1 MSLFGAMQSGIS
13 GLAAQ
18 STAMGAISDN
28 ISNVNTIGYKDNA
41 VSFSTLVTKQTSSN
55 YYSPGGVQPVSKQS
69 VNVQGL
75 LASNASSTAMAV
87 SGNGYFVVNTAAN
100 PGESDTWA
108 YTRAGDF
115 DIDNQ
120 GYLVNSGGF
129 YLQGWSLLPWDGN
142 PNATV
147 VNYNGINYM
156 KAYYDTQGNT
166 VYINDNI
173 VDARN
178 LRPIN
183 LSTIGGSAAATQ
195 QISYGAN
202 LPSGDPIYSVSN
214 ATAGGRH
221 SVNALIYDSLGNA
234 SNLNLT
240 YTKQSS
246 NTWGMSASIPTGAA
260 SVTLTGLQEST
271 KDPSPDV
278 YYAAG
283 QIEFTSI
290 PDSGSV
296 ITITDEQTGQ
306 TFSFEFTKNPNNVT
320 AGNIAVD
327 LSSGVISTND
337 VTNKFVNAILKVM
350 PGAGRFSADANRVV
364 VEQSIGGG
372 ALSIDVSRT
381 LACTQSAVNPDENG
395 VPTGIFRVEA
405 IDDELKNTATISFT
419 ANTLD
424 AYTGKTFVVD
434 GQTYTFVNA
443 DPANGFEIDL
453 REAMIDTDGDAVV
466 DTFSPVELANRVV
479 TAIKANISEPER
491 VSSSGTSVQFVP
503 TSTGSDLQLDF
514 RGTAGVAKG
523 MGRNGTATSFVDL
536 TTTAVTLK
544 NTFNVNNT
552 EIISGAIVPAVKFN
566 SDGTPQTFYVNSMSL
581 IWANGAENMNGD
593 YKEGTPI
600 ALQMGNVGT
609 NDGLTSLSGDFTT
622 NYINQDGAKFGSYA
636 GVSIDENGVVTALY
650 DNGETRP
657 IAILPLAT
665 FSNPNGMTAITGNAW
680 IETDYSGQALLKQA
694 NTNGAGTVEANA
706 LEQSTVDLAT
716 EFSNMIVTQRAY
728 SAATKIITTADE
740 MLDELTRMT

>member
-28 ISNVNTIGYKDNA
+28 ISNVNTIGYKNNA
-41 VSFSTLVTKQTSSN
+41 VTFSTLVTKQTSSN

-75 LASNASSTAMAV
+75 LASNSSSTAMAV
-87 SGNGYFVVNTAAN
+87 SGSGYFVVNTAAN

-142 PNATV
+142 PSATV

-156 KAYYDTQGNT
+156 KAYYDTRGDT

-173 VDARN
+173 VDSRN

-202 LPSGDPIYSVSN
+202 LPSGDPIFSVSN

-240 YTKQSS
+240 YTKQTS
-246 NTWGMSASIPTGAA
+246 NSWGMAASIPPGAA
-260 SVTLTGLQEST
+260 SVTLTGTQEST
-271 KDPSPDV
+271 KDVSADV

-283 QIEFTSI
+283 QLEFSSI

-296 ITITDEQTGQ
+296 ISITDDQTGQ
-306 TFSFEFTKNPNNVT
+306 TFYFEFTKNPTVVGSTNGVDH
-320 AGNIAVD
+320 IAID
-327 LSSGVISTND
+327 ISKGVVSTND
-337 VTNKFVNAILKVM
+337 LTNKFVSAIQNVM
-350 PGAGRFSADANRVV
+350 PGAARFSADSNRVV
-364 VEQSIGGG
+364 IEQSLGGG
-372 ALSIDVSRT
+372 ALSIDASRT
-381 LACTQSAVNPDENG
+381 LACVQSAVNPDDSG

-419 ANTLD
+419 STTLNN
-424 AYTGKTFVVD
+424 YIGKSFVVD
-434 GQTYTFVNA
+434 GNTYSFVNA
-443 DPANGFEIDL
+443 DPANEFEIDL
-453 REAMIDTDGDAVV
+453 REALNDDGSL
-466 DTFSPVELANRVV
+466 SPVELASRVV
-479 TAIKANISEPER
+479 TAIKANITEPER
-491 VSSSGTSVQFVP
+491 VSSSGSSVQFVP
-503 TSTGSDLQLDF
+503 TSTGADLSIDF
-514 RGTAGVAKG
+514 RGVAGVAKG
-523 MGRNGTATSFVDL
+523 KGRNGTATTFVDM

-552 EIISGAIVPAVKFN
+552 EIVAGSIVPAVKFN
-566 SDGTPQTFYVNSMSL
+566 SDGTPQTFYVNSMSV
-581 IWANGAENMNGD
+581 IWSNGAENMNGD
-593 YKEGTPI
+593 YGEGTPI

-609 NDGLTSLSGDFTT
+609 NDGLTSLSGNFTT

-636 GVSIDENGVVTALY
+636 GVSVDENGVVTALY

-657 IAILPLAT
+657 IAVLPLAT
-665 FSNPNGMTAITGNAW
+665 FSNPNGMTAISGNAW

-694 NTNGAGTVEANA
+694 NTHGAGTVAANA

-728 SAATKIITTADE
+728 SASTKIITTADE
-740 MLDELTRMT
+740 MLDELTRMV

>member
-636 GVSIDENGVVTALY
+636 GVSVDENGVVTALY

>member
-28 ISNVNTIGYKDNA
+28 ISNVNTIGYKNNA
-41 VSFSTLVTKQTSSN
+41 VTFSTLVTKQTSSN

-75 LASNASSTAMAV
+75 LASNSSSTAMAV
-87 SGNGYFVVNTAAN
+87 SGSGYFVVNTAAN

-142 PNATV
+142 PSATV

-156 KAYYDTQGNT
+156 KAYYDTRGDT

-173 VDARN
+173 VDSRN

-202 LPSGDPIYSVSN
+202 LPSGDPIFSVSN

-240 YTKQSS
+240 YTKQTS
-246 NTWGMSASIPTGAA
+246 NSWGMAASIPPGAA
-260 SVTLTGLQEST
+260 AVTLTGTQEST
-271 KDPSPDV
+271 KDVSADV

-283 QIEFTSI
+283 QLEFSSI

-296 ITITDEQTGQ
+296 IAITDDQTGQ
-306 TFSFEFTKNPNNVT
+306 TFYFEFTKNPGAVGSTNGVDH
-320 AGNIAVD
+320 IAID
-327 LSSGVISTND
+327 ISKGVVSTND
-337 VTNKFVNAILKVM
+337 LTNKFVSAIQNVM
-350 PGAGRFSADANRVV
+350 PGAARFSADSNRVV
-364 VEQSIGGG
+364 IEQSLGGG
-372 ALSIDVSRT
+372 ALSIDASRT
-381 LACTQSAVNPDENG
+381 LACVQSAVNPDDSG

-419 ANTLD
+419 STTLND
-424 AYTGKTFVVD
+424 YIGKSFVVD
-434 GQTYTFVNA
+434 GNTYSFVNA
-443 DPANGFEIDL
+443 DPANEFEIDL
-453 REAMIDTDGDAVV
+453 REALNDDGSL
-466 DTFSPVELANRVV
+466 SPVELASRVV
-479 TAIKANISEPER
+479 TAIKANITEPER

-503 TSTGSDLQLDF
+503 TSTGADLSIDF
-514 RGTAGVAKG
+514 RGVAGVAKG
-523 MGRNGTATSFVDL
+523 KGRNGTATTFVDM

-552 EIISGAIVPAVKFN
+552 EIVAGSIVPAVKFN
-566 SDGTPQTFYVNSMSL
+566 SDGTPQTFYVNSMSV

-593 YKEGTPI
+593 YGEGTPI
-600 ALQMGNVGT
+600 ALQMGNIGT
-609 NDGLTSLSGDFTT
+609 NDGLTSLSGNFTT

-636 GVSIDENGVVTALY
+636 GVSVDENGVVTALY

-665 FSNPNGMTAITGNAW
+665 FSNPNGMTAISGNAW

-694 NTNGAGTVEANA
+694 NTHGAGTVAANA

-728 SAATKIITTADE
+728 SASTKIITTADE
-740 MLDELTRMT
+740 MLDELTRMV